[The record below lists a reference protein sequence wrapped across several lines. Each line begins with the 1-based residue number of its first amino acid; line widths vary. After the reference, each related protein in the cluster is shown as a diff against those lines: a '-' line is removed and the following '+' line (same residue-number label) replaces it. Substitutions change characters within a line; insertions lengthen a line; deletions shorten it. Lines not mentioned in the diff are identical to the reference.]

1 MSLGAK
7 QAHGVRSRTLDL
19 GDNAV
24 AAAVY
29 GPHNIFL
36 DRLETLLGV
45 TCAARGNVLTLS
57 GGNDALDAAAR
68 AIGRLLDQA
77 RGGRSIEAA
86 DVAAAVRM
94 TREDSSVSA
103 ADGDTVLKTRKKT
116 IHPRTPMQADYI
128 RAMQRFDLVFGL
140 GPAGTGKTYLA
151 VAMAVSKYLRGEISR
166 IILSR
171 PAVEAGENLGFLPGD
186 LRDKV
191 DPYLRPLYD
200 ALNDMMPADQVQK
213 RIESGEIE
221 IAPLAFMRG
230 RTLTDAFVIVDEAQ
244 NTTAVQMKMLL
255 TRLGEGSVMVVN
267 GDLTQVDLPKGVRSG
282 LRDALETLE
291 GVPGVGAI
299 EFTDSDVVRHGLV
312 ARIVAAYAARSPA
325 SPYEVSQRGGDHD

>member
-1 MSLGAK
+1 MSELPK
-7 QAHGVRSRTLDL
+7 TPRGVASRTLDL

-24 AAAVY
+24 AAEVY
-29 GPHNIFL
+29 GPHNAHL
-36 DRLETLLGV
+36 DRLEALLGV
-45 TCAARGNVLTLS
+45 GCAPRGNALTIS
-57 GGNDALDAAAR
+57 GGVRALDAAVRAVSGLAERAR
-68 AIGRLLDQA
+68 SGQ
-77 RGGRSIEAA
+77 GVEAA
-86 DVAAAVRM
+86 DVEAAVRM
-94 TREDSSVSA
+94 IRDDA
-103 ADGDTVLKTRKKT
+103 AAPELALKTRKKT
-116 IHPRTPMQADYI
+116 IQPRTPTQADYI
-128 RAMQRFDLVFGL
+128 RAMGRFDLVFGL

-151 VAMAVSKYLRGEISR
+151 VAMAVSKYLKGEISR
-166 IILSR
+166 IVLSR

-213 RIESGEIE
+213 RIETGEIE

-291 GVPGVGAI
+291 GVEGVGVV
-299 EFTDSDVVRHGLV
+299 EFTDRDVVRHGLV

-325 SPYEVSQRGGDHD
+325 SPYEVPPGGGHG

>member
-1 MSLGAK
+1 MSELPK
-7 QAHGVRSRTLDL
+7 TPRGVAARTLDL
-19 GDNAV
+19 GDNAI
-24 AAAVY
+24 AAEVY
-29 GPHNIFL
+29 GPHNAHL
-36 DRLETLLGV
+36 DRLESLLGIG
-45 TCAARGNVLTLS
+45 CAPRGNALTIS
-57 GGNDALDAAAR
+57 GGARALDAAVRAVTGLAERAR
-68 AIGRLLDQA
+68 SGH
-77 RGGRSIEAA
+77 GVEAA
-86 DVAAAVRM
+86 DVEAAVRM
-94 TREDSSVSA
+94 IRDDA
-103 ADGDTVLKTRKKT
+103 AAPDLALKTRKKT
-116 IHPRTPMQADYI
+116 IQPRTPMQADYI
-128 RAMQRFDLVFGL
+128 RAMGRFDLVFGL

-151 VAMAVSKYLRGEISR
+151 VAMAVSKYLKGEISR
-166 IILSR
+166 IVLSR

-213 RIESGEIE
+213 RIETGEIE

-291 GVPGVGAI
+291 GVGGVGVV
-299 EFTDSDVVRHGLV
+299 EFTDRDVVRHGLV

-325 SPYEVSQRGGDHD
+325 SPYEAPPGGGHG